1 MRKEKPTLCEKYLQ
15 FWHSKIFCRNNRELC
30 TDCTESL
37 QEGRAHNFGEILYLH
52 CKLHKTGVKNIC
64 KEYKI
69 ETTMQNKMRL
79 NAYTAKETLG
89 YKGKNVC
96 SSNKKITKKEE
107 NQWGTSG
114 KTTSKINNQR
124 SPLRRRD
131 NHMEELN
138 RVNEE
143 KDINTHDSQ

>member
-1 MRKEKPTLCEKYLQ
+1 
-15 FWHSKIFCRNNRELC
+15 
-30 TDCTESL
+30 
-37 QEGRAHNFGEILYLH
+37 
-52 CKLHKTGVKNIC
+52 
-64 KEYKI
+64 
-69 ETTMQNKMRL
+69 MQNKMRL